1 MNLNGDFEAI
11 TMIKYDQSYL
21 IISLG
26 DFDVYSS
33 EFSREKEA
41 CILLDLLATLGET
54 KSR

>member
-1 MNLNGDFEAI
+1 
-11 TMIKYDQSYL
+11 MIKYDQSYL

-41 CILLDLLATLGET
+41 CILLARLVGHIGRNE
-54 KSR
+54 K